1 MEDSLRELLEFN
13 ILINKN
19 KEKQDSFEENRPAL
33 YIEDIEDNFVEK
45 QKEPEPKRVII
56 IDI

>member
-1 MEDSLRELLEFN
+1 MKDSLRELLEFN

-19 KEKQDSFEENRPAL
+19 KDKKDFFEENRPAL
-33 YIEDIEDNFVEK
+33 YIEDIEDHFVEK
-45 QKEPEPKRVII
+45 QKESEPKRVII